1 LNMNRLAPIGRIAPA
16 LVAAA
21 FSALLLA
28 GCDGGE
34 SMTKLNTEGDARRV
48 SDVVEQ
54 FDESR
59 MDEKR
64 SQSLFARD
72 AMPKGAE
79 FKKYG
84 QSWSFPTGAARADGD
99 TATMEITV
107 RNEKTGEGAGKVEWT
122 FKKEGDAW
130 KIATAPLP

>member
-1 LNMNRLAPIGRIAPA
+1 MNRLAPVGHIALA
-16 LVAAA
+16 LAAAA

-28 GCDGGE
+28 GCGGE
-34 SMTKLNTEGDARRV
+34 STTKLNTDGDARRV

-54 FDESR
+54 FNESR
-59 MDEKR
+59 MNEKR
-64 SQSLFARD
+64 SQNLFARD

-84 QSWSFPTGAARADGD
+84 QYSYFTTGSARADGD
-99 TATMEITV
+99 TATMEITL
-107 RNEKTGEGAGKVEWT
+107 RNEKTGEDAGKVEWK
-122 FKKEGDAW
+122 FKKEADAW